1 MKAILNS
8 MKTNAKVTTALAA
21 ACLLA
26 ASCATA
32 RAEEAKVIWTK
43 TCAACHGKDGKG
55 DTRMGRK
62 VDVKD
67 YTDAKTWAD
76 FKDEKAVKSV
86 KEGIKDDK
94 GKERMKAYGDQF
106 SDEEIKSLVAFM
118 REFKP
123 K

>member
-1 MKAILNS
+1 MNTRLIAN
-8 MKTNAKVTTALAA
+8 
-21 ACLLA
+21 CLVVGVCLSTGFA
-26 ASCATA
+26 ASA
-32 RAEEAKVIWTK
+32 RAEEAKVIWAK

-55 DTRMGRK
+55 DTKMGKK

-67 YTDAKTWAD
+67 YTEAKTWAD
-76 FKDEKAVKSV
+76 FKEEKAIKSV

-94 GKERMKAYGDQF
+94 GKERMKAYGEQF
-106 SDEEIKSLVAFM
+106 SEEEIKSLVAFM

>member
-1 MKAILNS
+1 MSNQFIIKSI
-8 MKTNAKVTTALAA
+8 VTAT
-21 ACLLA
+21 CLLTA
-26 ASCATA
+26 FAGIA
-32 RAEEAKVIWTK
+32 RAEEAGVIWTK

-55 DTRMGRK
+55 QTKMGRK

-67 YTDAKTWAD
+67 YTDAKVQAD
-76 FKDEKAVKSV
+76 LKDDAAIKSI

-106 SDEEIKSLVAFM
+106 SDEEIKSLVAYV
-118 REFKP
+118 RAFK